1 MDRLASLTLFLRVI
15 ERGSFTAAAH
25 DCGVSRPA
33 ATAAIQALELR
44 LGTRLLQRSTR
55 HVQPTEEGRLYY
67 QRCQSIVAALEEA
80 DSMVGGA
87 LSGTIR
93 VDTVGHLARTIL
105 LPALP
110 DFLSRHPGLNV
121 HLGEGERL
129 VDLLREGVDCVI
141 RGGPLPDSDM
151 IARPLGLLHEATV
164 ASPDYLQRHG
174 TPRTPDDLDGHQ
186 MIAFVSSRTK
196 EILPLEFST
205 EEGLVERLIPAR
217 LLVSGAETSAEAARL
232 GLGLAQAPRYR
243 FEADLTAGTLIEVLA
258 EYPPAPTPLTL
269 LYPSNRQLAPRVRV
283 FMTWA
288 QELFSTFFK
297 QQAHPFTDELRR

>member
-1 MDRLASLTLFLRVI
+1 MDRLTSLTLFMRVV

-25 DCGVSRPA
+25 DLSVSRPA
-33 ATAAIQALELR
+33 ATAAIQALEQR

-55 HVQPTEEGRLYY
+55 HVQPTEEGLLYY
-67 QRCQSIVAALEEA
+67 QRCQSILTALEEA
-80 DSMVGGA
+80 DSMIGGA

-110 DFLSRHPGLNV
+110 DFFSRYPGLNV

-129 VDLLREGVDCVI
+129 VNLLREGVDCVI

-151 IARPLGLLHEATV
+151 IVRPLGVLHEVTV
-164 ASPDYLQRHG
+164 ASPAYLAQHG
-174 TPRTPDDLDGHQ
+174 IPASPDDLDGHQ
-186 MIAFVSSRTK
+186 MIAFLSSRTRQV
-196 EILPLEFST
+196 LPLEFT
-205 EEGLVERLIPAR
+205 TRNGLVERLIPAR
-217 LLVSGAETSAEAARL
+217 LLVSGAETCVEAARL

-243 FEADLTAGTLIEVLA
+243 FEEDLVTGGLVEVLSD
-258 EYPPAPTPLTL
+258 YPPAPTPLSL

-283 FMTWA
+283 FMDWA
-288 QELFSTFFK
+288 RELFSEFFR
-297 QQAHPFTDELRR
+297 QHTP

>member
-1 MDRLASLTLFLRVI
+1 MDRLTSLTLFMRVV

-25 DCGVSRPA
+25 DLSVSRPA
-33 ATAAIQALELR
+33 ATAAIQALEQR

-55 HVQPTEEGRLYY
+55 HVQPTEEGLLYY
-67 QRCQSIVAALEEA
+67 QRCQSILTALEEA
-80 DSMVGGA
+80 DSMIGGA

-110 DFLSRHPGLNV
+110 DFFSRYPGLNV

-151 IARPLGLLHEATV
+151 IVRPLGVLHEVTV
-164 ASPDYLQRHG
+164 ASPTYLAQHG
-174 TPRTPDDLDGHQ
+174 IPTSPDDLDGHQ
-186 MIAFVSSRTK
+186 MIAFLSSRTRQV
-196 EILPLEFST
+196 LPLEFT
-205 EEGLVERLIPAR
+205 TRNGLVERLIPAR
-217 LLVSGAETSAEAARL
+217 LLVSGAETCAEAARL

-243 FEADLTAGTLIEVLA
+243 FEEDLAAGRLVEVLSG
-258 EYPPAPTPLTL
+258 YPPAPTPLSL

-283 FMTWA
+283 FMDWA
-288 QELFSTFFK
+288 RELFSGFFR
-297 QQAHPFTDELRR
+297 QHTP